1 MRKKLLIIALLLTFI
16 YSVGGIYFYFFDNKT
31 QEKIININSIEGYE
45 YTLKSSATEIMKQEF
60 NILKENLE
68 SSAVNKEEYAVS
80 IAKLFIIDLYTMN
93 NKLNKYDVGGS
104 DYIYKNAVANYK
116 LSVTDTLYK
125 YLEDN
130 IDGKRKQVLLEV
142 SSIELVE
149 ITESELE
156 IDEKVYFGYKVNLN
170 WEYIADLEYDREAEI
185 IIIEDSNILYIAEK
199 K

>member
-45 YTLKSSATEIMKQEF
+45 YILKSSATELMKQEF

-68 SSAVNKEEYAVS
+68 SAAVNKEDYAVS

-130 IDGKRKQVLLEV
+130 IDGKRKQVLPEV

>member
-1 MRKKLLIIALLLTFI
+1 MRKKLLIIALLLLFI

-31 QEKIININSIEGYE
+31 QEKIININSIESYE
-45 YTLKSSATEIMKQEF
+45 YTLKSSATELMKREF

-68 SSAVNKEEYAVS
+68 STAVNKEDYAVS

-104 DYIYKNAVANYK
+104 DYIYKNAVVNYK

-130 IDGKRKQVLLEV
+130 IDGKRKQALPEV

>member
-1 MRKKLLIIALLLTFI
+1 MRKKLLIIALLLLFI

-45 YTLKSSATEIMKQEF
+45 YILKSSATELMKREF

-68 SSAVNKEEYAVS
+68 STAVNKEDYAVS

-104 DYIYKNAVANYK
+104 DYIYKNAVVNYK

-130 IDGKRKQVLLEV
+130 IDGKRKQALPEV

>member
-1 MRKKLLIIALLLTFI
+1 MRKKLLIIALLLLFI

-130 IDGKRKQVLLEV
+130 IDGKRKQVLPEV

>member
-45 YTLKSSATEIMKQEF
+45 YILKSSATELMKQEF

-68 SSAVNKEEYAVS
+68 SAAVNKEDYAVS

-130 IDGKRKQVLLEV
+130 DGKRKQVLPEV

-156 IDEKVYFGYKVNLN
+156 IDGKVYFGYKVNLN

>member
-45 YTLKSSATEIMKQEF
+45 YILKSSATELMKQEF

-68 SSAVNKEEYAVS
+68 SAAVNKEDYAVS

-130 IDGKRKQVLLEV
+130 DGKRKQVLPEV

-156 IDEKVYFGYKVNLN
+156 IDGKVYFGYKVNLN
-170 WEYIADLEYDREAEI
+170 WEYIADLEYDREAVI
-185 IIIEDSNILYIAEK
+185 IIIEDLNILYIAEK

>member
-45 YTLKSSATEIMKQEF
+45 YILKSSATELMKQEF

-68 SSAVNKEEYAVS
+68 SAAVNKEDYAVS

-130 IDGKRKQVLLEV
+130 DGKRKQVLPEV

-156 IDEKVYFGYKVNLN
+156 IDGKVYFGYKVNLN

-185 IIIEDSNILYIAEK
+185 IIIEDLNILYIAEK